1 MGAKMQGR
9 TILVAE
15 DMPALREPMAVALR
29 HEGYRVLTCA
39 NGREALSLVEQEK
52 PDLLL
57 LDLAMPVMDG
67 VTCLRQIRQFYSRR
81 ELPVIV
87 LTAHSEQSLVARV
100 AELGVDDFYLKSA
113 FTLQGLF
120 EKVAAVLGEPAGSGR
135 TVGEDGPSPSG
146 ETSSQA
152 AGVMASAG
160 EPVTPARTQ
169 AVPGAA
175 ELRFRQIHG
184 DEPGRRFLSRA
195 DKSIRE
201 AAEFVPLLSREALEA
216 RLRTFDA
223 VKGFSPAVANLLRT
237 IDSPVATLDQI
248 VDAASLDQA
257 LATRFLWLANSA
269 AYARGDEVRSLRKA
283 IVRIGTEKLREA
295 ALTIGVMERFSSDAD
310 EYVHYGRFWEHSIT
324 VASLAAELAR
334 AAGSAGDLEPDL
346 AFTIGLVHDI
356 GRLILLECLGDLYG
370 EVLARAREEGLPLEE
385 LERRLLL
392 TSHTQVAESALR
404 KWRFSARVIRPVT
417 LHHLGVQEIRRLV
430 GPDRIPCTILALAD
444 GLGKALLLGDSG
456 EDHIE
461 EVCPLIDDLGLGAE
475 IVPRILQQIIE
486 RWRDLR
492 TVVIMKSW
500 REWPDRITVLKRLVP
515 EGVRPGWLDYG
526 NYATLRLLF
535 SRLFPAVEDS
545 RVTAWIVRVDSR
557 VHLEAA
563 LRDLQQRERAGQMGI
578 PRPVLLLAG
587 GELDVPWQG
596 DREIRTVRAPF
607 CIESVLRKLAGLVT
621 PHPN

>member
-1 MGAKMQGR
+1 
-9 TILVAE
+9 
-15 DMPALREPMAVALR
+15 MA
-29 HEGYRVLTCA
+29 
-39 NGREALSLVEQEK
+39 
-52 PDLLL
+52 
-57 LDLAMPVMDG
+57 
-67 VTCLRQIRQFYSRR
+67 
-81 ELPVIV
+81 
-87 LTAHSEQSLVARV
+87 
-100 AELGVDDFYLKSA
+100 
-113 FTLQGLF
+113 
-120 EKVAAVLGEPAGSGR
+120 
-135 TVGEDGPSPSG
+135 
-146 ETSSQA
+146 
-152 AGVMASAG
+152 
-160 EPVTPARTQ
+160 
-169 AVPGAA
+169 
-175 ELRFRQIHG
+175 
-184 DEPGRRFLSRA
+184 
-195 DKSIRE
+195 
-201 AAEFVPLLSREALEA
+201 PLISREALEA

-295 ALTIGVMERFSSDAD
+295 ALTVGVMERFSSGAD
-310 EYVHYGRFWEHSIT
+310 GYVHYGRFWEHSIT

-334 AAGSAGDLEPDL
+334 ATGAAGELEPDL

-356 GRLILLECLGDLYG
+356 GRLILLECLGDVYG
-370 EVLARAREEGLPLEE
+370 EVLAHAREEGLPLEE

-417 LHHLGVQEIRRLV
+417 LHHLGVQEIRCLT

-475 IVPRILQQIIE
+475 VVPQLVQQIIE

-500 REWPDRITVLKRLVP
+500 KEWPDRITVLKQLLP
-515 EGVRPGWLDYG
+515 EGIRPGWLDYG
-526 NYATLRLLF
+526 NHATLRLLF

-545 RVTAWIVRVDSR
+545 RVTVWIVRVDSR

-563 LRDLQQRERAGQMGI
+563 LHDLQQGERAAQLGI

-596 DREIRTVRAPF
+596 DREIKTVRAPF
-607 CIESVLRKLAGLVT
+607 CIESVLKKLAALVT
-621 PHPN
+621 PHPE